1 MRLLDRL
8 YQYLECNAIS
18 AYAFEHTCGLSNGYL
33 GKQFKGKGTVG
44 SAVLVKIKKHYP
56 ELNIQWLITGKGNMI
71 NKSYYISNDNTSSYN
86 VEDGTSNIF
95 QLQTALIDAL
105 KKQIIHLEQIVA
117 DKESIIYLLEK
128 SNSH

>member
-18 AYAFEHTCGLSNGYL
+18 AYAFEHACGLSNGYL
-33 GKQFKGKGTVG
+33 GKQFKGKGSVG
-44 SAVLVKIKKHYP
+44 SAVLVKIKKQYP
-56 ELNIQWLITGKGNMI
+56 ELNIQWLITGKGNMT
-71 NKSYYISNDNTSSYN
+71 NKSYAHYNDNSTLN
-86 VEDGTSNIF
+86 VEDSASNIF
-95 QLQTALIDAL
+95 QLQSALIDAL

-128 SNSH
+128 SNSK

>member
-18 AYAFEHTCGLSNGYL
+18 AYAFEHACGLSNGYL
-33 GKQFKGKGTVG
+33 GKQFKGKGSMG

-56 ELNIQWLITGKGNMI
+56 ELNIQWLITGKGNMT
-71 NKSYYISNDNTSSYN
+71 NKTYALSTDNTSYN
-86 VEDGTSNIF
+86 LEDGTTNIF
-95 QLQTALIDAL
+95 QLQSALIDAL

-128 SNSH
+128 SSIR

>member
-18 AYAFEHTCGLSNGYL
+18 AYAFEHACGLSNGYL
-33 GKQFKGKGTVG
+33 GKQFKGKGSVG
-44 SAVLVKIKKHYP
+44 SAVLVKIKQHYP
-56 ELNIQWLITGKGNMI
+56 ELNVQWLITGKGNMT
-71 NKSYYISNDNTSSYN
+71 NKSYPFSMENTSYN
-86 VEDGTSNIF
+86 LEEGTSNIF
-95 QLQTALIDAL
+95 QLQSALIDAL

-128 SNSH
+128 SSR

>member
-8 YQYLECNAIS
+8 YQYLELNAIS
-18 AYAFEHTCGLSNGYL
+18 AYAFEHACGLSNGYL
-33 GKQFKGKGTVG
+33 GKQLRGKGTVG
-44 SAVLVKIKKHYP
+44 SAVLEKIKIQYP
-56 ELNIQWLITGKGNMI
+56 ELNIHWLITGQGNI
-71 NKSYYISNDNTSSYN
+71 TGKTYALPSDFSSFN
-86 VEDGTSNIF
+86 VEESGNNIF

-128 SNSH
+128 SSR

>member
-8 YQYLECNAIS
+8 YQYLELNTIS
-18 AYAFEHTCGLSNGYL
+18 AYAFEHACGLSNGYL
-33 GKQFKGKGTVG
+33 GKQFKGKGSVG

-56 ELNIQWLITGKGNMI
+56 ELNTQWLITGHGNMT
-71 NKSYYISNDNTSSYN
+71 NKSYAISNEFSSLN
-86 VEDGTSNIF
+86 VEDGGNNIF
-95 QLQTALIDAL
+95 QLQSALIDAL

-128 SNSH
+128 SSR

>member
-18 AYAFEHTCGLSNGYL
+18 AYAFEHACGLSNGYL
-33 GKQFKGKGTVG
+33 GKQFKGKGSVG
-44 SAVLVKIKKHYP
+44 SAVLVKIKKQYP
-56 ELNIQWLITGKGNMI
+56 EINVQWLITGKGNMT
-71 NKSYYISNDNTSSYN
+71 NKSYIQSNDNLSYN
-86 VEDGTSNIF
+86 VEDSTSSIF
-95 QLQTALIDAL
+95 HLQIALIDAL

-128 SNSH
+128 SSSI

>member
-8 YQYLECNAIS
+8 YQYLECNSIS
-18 AYAFEHTCGLSNGYL
+18 AYAFEHACGLSNGYL

-56 ELNIQWLITGKGNMI
+56 ELNVQWLITGKGNMI
-71 NKSYYISNDNTSSYN
+71 NKSYNLENDNSTYN
-86 VEDGTSNIF
+86 VEDGNSNIF

-117 DKESIIYLLEK
+117 DRESIIYLLEK
-128 SNSH
+128 STNK